1 MKKTVLLVAVA
12 LLASLVL
19 STAAL
24 AEKKPEFTLK
34 LGHLA
39 NTEHTWHKGSLKF
52 AELVEEKTG
61 GRVVVQVFPNEQL
74 GNEME
79 VIGNIQSGIVDMLIT
94 GESMM
99 NWAPLCGLIAVPY
112 MIRDSAHM
120 EKIVE
125 GEIGQA
131 IEKEI
136 IEKVRLRPVAW
147 FERGA
152 RNLTSNREVKK
163 PEDLNGLRLRVPNV
177 PLFVATWESLGA
189 KPTPMAFSEVF
200 TSLQQGIIDGQENPY
215 DLIKSASFFEVQKFV
230 NKTEH
235 VRGWIYLVIG
245 EDKFQSMPEDIQK
258 AILEAGKEAQ
268 AYERELF
275 RAEQDQL
282 IKDLQDKGMTFVE
295 VDKEAFMKK
304 AEPAVLSFL
313 SPELQEM
320 YKKIVAIQ

>member
-74 GNEME
+74 GKEME

-125 GEIGQA
+125 GEVGQA
-131 IEKEI
+131 IEKEV

-245 EDKFQSMPEDIQK
+245 EDKFQSMPEDIRK
-258 AILEAGKEAQ
+258 AVLEAGKEAQ
-268 AYERELF
+268 VYERQLF

-282 IKDLQDKGMTFVE
+282 MKDLQDKGMTFVE

>member
-1 MKKTVLLVAVA
+1 MKKIALLVAAA
-12 LLASLVL
+12 LLASLVF

-24 AEKKPEFTLK
+24 AEKKPEFTLT

-39 NTEHTWHKGSLKF
+39 KTEHTWHKGSVKF

-61 GRVVVQVFPNEQL
+61 GRVVVQVFPSEQL

-120 EKIVE
+120 AKIVE
-125 GEIGQA
+125 GEVGQA
-131 IEKEI
+131 IEKEV

-245 EDKFQSMPEDIQK
+245 EDKFQSMPEDIRK
-258 AILEAGKEAQ
+258 AVLEAGKEAQ
-268 AYERELF
+268 AYERQLF

>member
-1 MKKTVLLVAVA
+1 MKRIALLVAAA
-12 LLASLVL
+12 LLVSVVF
-19 STAAL
+19 AAGAF
-24 AEKKPEFTLK
+24 AEKKPEYTLK

-39 NTEHTWHKGSLKF
+39 NAEHTWHKGCLKF
-52 AELVEEKTG
+52 AEIVEQKTG

-74 GNEME
+74 GKEME

-125 GEIGQA
+125 GEVGQA
-131 IEKEI
+131 IEKEV
-136 IEKVRLRPVAW
+136 IEKVRLRPVSW

-152 RNLTSNREVKK
+152 RNLTSNREIKK
-163 PEDLNGLRLRVPNV
+163 PEDLNGLKVRVPNV
-177 PLFVATWESLGA
+177 PLFVATWEALGA

-245 EDKFQSMPEDIQK
+245 EDKFQKMGPELQK
-258 AILEAGKEAQ
+258 AVLEAGREAQ

-295 VDKEAFMKK
+295 VDKAAFMKI
-304 AEPAVLSFL
+304 AEPAVLKFL

-320 YKKIVAIQ
+320 YKKIIAIQ

>member
-1 MKKTVLLVAVA
+1 
-12 LLASLVL
+12 
-19 STAAL
+19 TAAL

-39 NTEHTWHKGSLKF
+39 NTEHTWHKGSVKF

-61 GRVVVQVFPNEQL
+61 GRVVVQVFPSEQL

-125 GEIGQA
+125 GEVGQA
-131 IEKEI
+131 IEKEV

-245 EDKFQSMPEDIQK
+245 EDKFQSMPEDIRK
-258 AILEAGKEAQ
+258 AVLEAGKEAQ
-268 AYERELF
+268 VYERQLF

>member
-1 MKKTVLLVAVA
+1 MKKIALLIAVA
-12 LLASLVL
+12 LLSSLVF

-39 NTEHTWHKGSLKF
+39 NTEHTWHKGSVKF

-61 GRVVVQVFPNEQL
+61 GRVVVQVFPSEQL

-125 GEIGQA
+125 GEVGQA
-131 IEKEI
+131 IEKEVI
-136 IEKVRLRPVAW
+136 DKVRLRPVAW

-200 TSLQQGIIDGQENPY
+200 TSLQQGIIDAQENPY

-258 AILEAGKEAQ
+258 AVLEAGKEAQ
-268 AYERELF
+268 AYERQLF

>member
-1 MKKTVLLVAVA
+1 MKKIALLVAVA
-12 LLASLVL
+12 LLASLVF

-39 NTEHTWHKGSLKF
+39 NTEHTWHKGSVKF

-61 GRVVVQVFPNEQL
+61 GRVVVQVFPSEQL

-125 GEIGQA
+125 GEVGQA
-131 IEKEI
+131 IEKEV

-245 EDKFQSMPEDIQK
+245 EDKFQSMPEDIRK
-258 AILEAGKEAQ
+258 AVLEAGKEAQ
-268 AYERELF
+268 VYERQLF

-282 IKDLQDKGMTFVE
+282 MKDLQDKGMTFVE

>member
-1 MKKTVLLVAVA
+1 MKRIALLVA
-12 LLASLVL
+12 
-19 STAAL
+19 AAML
-24 AEKKPEFTLK
+24 ISIVFAGGAFAEKKPEYTLK

-39 NTEHTWHKGSLKF
+39 NTEHTWHKGSVKF
-52 AELVEEKTG
+52 AELVEQKTD
-61 GRVVVQVFPNEQL
+61 GRVKVQVFPSEQL
-74 GNEME
+74 GKEME

-125 GEIGQA
+125 GEVGQA
-131 IEKEI
+131 IEKEV

-152 RNLTSNREVKK
+152 RNLTSNREIKK
-163 PEDLNGLRLRVPNV
+163 PEDLNGLKVRVPNV
-177 PLFVATWESLGA
+177 PLFVATWEALGA

-245 EDKFQSMPEDIQK
+245 EDKFQSMPKDIQ
-258 AILEAGKEAQ
+258 AAVLEAGKEAQ

-282 IKDLQDKGMTFVE
+282 MKDLQDKGMTFVE
-295 VDKEAFMKK
+295 VDKAAFMKI
-304 AEPAVLSFL
+304 AEPAVMKFL

>member
-1 MKKTVLLVAVA
+1 MKKIALLVAAA
-12 LLASLVL
+12 LLASLVS

-39 NTEHTWHKGSLKF
+39 NTEHTWHKGSVKF

-61 GRVVVQVFPNEQL
+61 GRVVVQVFPSEQL

-125 GEIGQA
+125 GEVGQA
-131 IEKEI
+131 IEKEV

-245 EDKFQSMPEDIQK
+245 EDKFQSMPEDIRK
-258 AILEAGKEAQ
+258 AVLEAGKEAQ
-268 AYERELF
+268 AYERQLF

>member
-74 GNEME
+74 GKEME

-268 AYERELF
+268 TYERELF

>member
-1 MKKTVLLVAVA
+1 MKKIALLIAVA
-12 LLASLVL
+12 LLASLVF

-39 NTEHTWHKGSLKF
+39 NTEHTWHKGSVKF

-61 GRVVVQVFPNEQL
+61 GRVVVQVFPSEQL

-125 GEIGQA
+125 GEVGQA
-131 IEKEI
+131 IEKEV

-245 EDKFQSMPEDIQK
+245 EDKFQSMPEDIRK
-258 AILEAGKEAQ
+258 AVLEAGKEAQ
-268 AYERELF
+268 AYERQLF

>member
-1 MKKTVLLVAVA
+1 MKKIALLVAAA
-12 LLASLVL
+12 LLASLVF

-39 NTEHTWHKGSLKF
+39 NTEHTWHKGSVKF

-61 GRVVVQVFPNEQL
+61 GRVVVQVFPSEQL

-125 GEIGQA
+125 GEVGQA
-131 IEKEI
+131 IEKEV

-245 EDKFQSMPEDIQK
+245 EDKFQSMPEDIRK
-258 AILEAGKEAQ
+258 AVLEAGKEAQ
-268 AYERELF
+268 AYERQLF

-304 AEPAVLSFL
+304 AEPAVLGFL

>member
-1 MKKTVLLVAVA
+1 MKKIALLIAVA
-12 LLASLVL
+12 LLSSLVF

-39 NTEHTWHKGSLKF
+39 NTEHTWHKGSVKF

-61 GRVVVQVFPNEQL
+61 GRVVVQVFPSEQL

-125 GEIGQA
+125 GEVGQA
-131 IEKEI
+131 IEKEV

-245 EDKFQSMPEDIQK
+245 EDKFQSMPEDIRK
-258 AILEAGKEAQ
+258 AVLEAGKEAQ
-268 AYERELF
+268 AYERQLF

-295 VDKEAFMKK
+295 VDKEAVMKK

>member
-1 MKKTVLLVAVA
+1 MKKIALLIAVA
-12 LLASLVL
+12 LLASLVF

-39 NTEHTWHKGSLKF
+39 NTEHTWHKGSVKF

-61 GRVVVQVFPNEQL
+61 GRVVVQVFPSEQL

-125 GEIGQA
+125 GEVGQA
-131 IEKEI
+131 IEKEV

-245 EDKFQSMPEDIQK
+245 EDKFQSMPEDIRK
-258 AILEAGKEAQ
+258 AVLEAGKEAQ
-268 AYERELF
+268 AYERQLF

-304 AEPAVLSFL
+304 TEPAVLSFL

>member
-1 MKKTVLLVAVA
+1 MKKIALLIAVA
-12 LLASLVL
+12 LLASLVF

-39 NTEHTWHKGSLKF
+39 NTEHTWHKGSVKF

-61 GRVVVQVFPNEQL
+61 GRVVVQVFPSEQL

-125 GEIGQA
+125 GEVGQA
-131 IEKEI
+131 IEKEV

-245 EDKFQSMPEDIQK
+245 EDKFQSMPEDIRK
-258 AILEAGKEAQ
+258 AVLEAGKEAQ
-268 AYERELF
+268 VYERQLF

>member
-1 MKKTVLLVAVA
+1 MKKIALLIAVA
-12 LLASLVL
+12 LLSSLVF

-39 NTEHTWHKGSLKF
+39 NTEHTWHKGSVKF

-61 GRVVVQVFPNEQL
+61 GRVVVQVFPSEQL

-125 GEIGQA
+125 GEVGQA
-131 IEKEI
+131 IEKEV

-245 EDKFQSMPEDIQK
+245 EDKFQSMPEDIRK
-258 AILEAGKEAQ
+258 AVLEAGKEAQ
-268 AYERELF
+268 AYERQLF

>member
-1 MKKTVLLVAVA
+1 MKKIALLLAAV
-12 LLASLVL
+12 LLASLVF
-19 STAAL
+19 SAAAL

-39 NTEHTWHKGSLKF
+39 NTEHTWHKGSVKF
-52 AELVEEKTG
+52 AELVEQKTG
-61 GRVVVQVFPNEQL
+61 GRVVVQVFPSEQL
-74 GNEME
+74 GKEME

-131 IEKEI
+131 IEKEV

-152 RNLTSNREVKK
+152 RNLTSNREIKK
-163 PEDLNGLRLRVPNV
+163 PEDLNGLKLRVPNV
-177 PLFVATWESLGA
+177 PLFVATWEALGA

-245 EDKFQSMPEDIQK
+245 EDRFQSMPEDIRK
-258 AILEAGKEAQ
+258 AVLEAGKEAQ

-275 RAEQDQL
+275 RAEQNQL

-295 VDKEAFMKK
+295 VDKAAFMKA
-304 AEPAVLSFL
+304 AEPAVLGFL

-320 YKKIVAIQ
+320 YKKIIAIQ

>member
-1 MKKTVLLVAVA
+1 MKKIALLVAA
-12 LLASLVL
+12 TLLASLVF
-19 STAAL
+19 SAAAL

-39 NTEHTWHKGSLKF
+39 NTEHTWHKGSVKF
-52 AELVEEKTG
+52 AELVEQKTG
-61 GRVVVQVFPNEQL
+61 GRVVVQVFPSEQL
-74 GNEME
+74 GKEME

-131 IEKEI
+131 IEKEV

-152 RNLTSNREVKK
+152 RNLTSNREIKK
-163 PEDLNGLRLRVPNV
+163 PEDLNGLKLRVPNV
-177 PLFVATWESLGA
+177 PLFVATWEALGA

-245 EDKFQSMPEDIQK
+245 EDRFQSMPEDIRK
-258 AILEAGKEAQ
+258 AVLEAGKEAQ

-275 RAEQDQL
+275 RAEQNQL

-295 VDKEAFMKK
+295 VDKAAFMKA
-304 AEPAVLSFL
+304 AEPAVLGFL

-320 YKKIVAIQ
+320 YKKIIAIQ

>member
-1 MKKTVLLVAVA
+1 MKKIALLVAAA
-12 LLASLVL
+12 LLASLVF

-39 NTEHTWHKGSLKF
+39 NTEHTWHKGSVKF

-61 GRVVVQVFPNEQL
+61 GRVVVQVFPSEQL

-125 GEIGQA
+125 GEVGQA
-131 IEKEI
+131 IEKEV

-245 EDKFQSMPEDIQK
+245 EDKFQSMPEDIRK
-258 AILEAGKEAQ
+258 AVLEAGKEAQ
-268 AYERELF
+268 AYERQLF

>member
-1 MKKTVLLVAVA
+1 MKKIALLIAVA
-12 LLASLVL
+12 LLASLVF

-39 NTEHTWHKGSLKF
+39 NTEHTWHKGSVKF

-61 GRVVVQVFPNEQL
+61 GRVVVQVFPSEQL

-125 GEIGQA
+125 GEVGQA
-131 IEKEI
+131 IEKEV

-245 EDKFQSMPEDIQK
+245 EDKFQSMPEDIRK
-258 AILEAGKEAQ
+258 AVLEAGKEAQ
-268 AYERELF
+268 VYERQLF

-304 AEPAVLSFL
+304 TEPAVLSFL

>member
-1 MKKTVLLVAVA
+1 MKKIALLVAAA
-12 LLASLVL
+12 LLASLVF
-19 STAAL
+19 SAAAL

-39 NTEHTWHKGSLKF
+39 NTEHTWHKGSVKF
-52 AELVEEKTG
+52 AELVEQKTG
-61 GRVVVQVFPNEQL
+61 GRVVVQVFPSEQL
-74 GNEME
+74 GKEME

-131 IEKEI
+131 IEKEV

-152 RNLTSNREVKK
+152 RNLTSNREIKK
-163 PEDLNGLRLRVPNV
+163 PEDLNGLKLRVPNV
-177 PLFVATWESLGA
+177 PLFVATWEALGA

-245 EDKFQSMPEDIQK
+245 EDRFQSMPEDIRK
-258 AILEAGKEAQ
+258 AVLEAGKEAQ

-275 RAEQDQL
+275 RAEQNQL

-295 VDKEAFMKK
+295 VDKAAFMKA
-304 AEPAVLSFL
+304 AEPAVLGFL

-320 YKKIVAIQ
+320 YKKIIAIQ

>member
-1 MKKTVLLVAVA
+1 MKKIALLVAA
-12 LLASLVL
+12 TLLASLVF
-19 STAAL
+19 SAAAL

-39 NTEHTWHKGSLKF
+39 NTEHTWHKGSVKF
-52 AELVEEKTG
+52 AELVEQKTG
-61 GRVVVQVFPNEQL
+61 GRVVMQVFPSEQL
-74 GNEME
+74 GKEME

-131 IEKEI
+131 IEKEV

-152 RNLTSNREVKK
+152 RNLTSNREIKK
-163 PEDLNGLRLRVPNV
+163 PEDLNGLKLRVPNV
-177 PLFVATWESLGA
+177 PLFVATWEALGA

-245 EDKFQSMPEDIQK
+245 EDRFQSMPEDIRK
-258 AILEAGKEAQ
+258 AVLEAGKEAQ

-275 RAEQDQL
+275 RAEQNQL

-295 VDKEAFMKK
+295 VDKAAFMKA
-304 AEPAVLSFL
+304 AEPAVLGFL

-320 YKKIVAIQ
+320 YKKIIAIQ

>member
-1 MKKTVLLVAVA
+1 MKKIALLVAA
-12 LLASLVL
+12 TLLASLVF
-19 STAAL
+19 SAAAL

-39 NTEHTWHKGSLKF
+39 NTEHTWHKGSVKF
-52 AELVEEKTG
+52 AELVEQKTG
-61 GRVVVQVFPNEQL
+61 GRVVVQVFPSEQL
-74 GNEME
+74 GKEME

-131 IEKEI
+131 IEKEV

-152 RNLTSNREVKK
+152 RNLTSNREIKK
-163 PEDLNGLRLRVPNV
+163 PEDLNGLKLRVPNV
-177 PLFVATWESLGA
+177 PLFVATWEALGA

-245 EDKFQSMPEDIQK
+245 EDRFQSMPEDIRK
-258 AILEAGKEAQ
+258 AVLEAGKEAQ

-275 RAEQDQL
+275 RAEQNQL

-295 VDKEAFMKK
+295 VDKAAFMKA
-304 AEPAVLSFL
+304 AEPAVLGFL

-320 YKKIVAIQ
+320 YKKIISIQ

>member
-1 MKKTVLLVAVA
+1 
-12 LLASLVL
+12 
-19 STAAL
+19 
-24 AEKKPEFTLK
+24 
-34 LGHLA
+34 
-39 NTEHTWHKGSLKF
+39 
-52 AELVEEKTG
+52 
-61 GRVVVQVFPNEQL
+61 
-74 GNEME
+74 
-79 VIGNIQSGIVDMLIT
+79 
-94 GESMM
+94 MM

-125 GEIGQA
+125 GEVGQA
-131 IEKEI
+131 IEKEV

-163 PEDLNGLRLRVPNV
+163 PEDLNGLKLRVPNV
-177 PLFVATWESLGA
+177 PLFVATWEALGA

-245 EDKFQSMPEDIQK
+245 EDKFQSMPKDIQT

-295 VDKEAFMKK
+295 VDKAAFMKV
-304 AEPAVLSFL
+304 AEPAVMKFL

>member
-1 MKKTVLLVAVA
+1 MKKIALLIAVA
-12 LLASLVL
+12 LLASLVF

-39 NTEHTWHKGSLKF
+39 NTEHTWHKGSVKF

-61 GRVVVQVFPNEQL
+61 GRVVVQVFPSEQL

-125 GEIGQA
+125 GEVGQA
-131 IEKEI
+131 IEKEV

-177 PLFVATWESLGA
+177 PLFVATWESVGA

-245 EDKFQSMPEDIQK
+245 EDKFQSMPEDIRK
-258 AILEAGKEAQ
+258 AVLEAGKEAQ
-268 AYERELF
+268 VYERQLF

>member
-1 MKKTVLLVAVA
+1 MKKIALLVAA
-12 LLASLVL
+12 TLLASLVF
-19 STAAL
+19 SAAAL

-39 NTEHTWHKGSLKF
+39 NTEHTWHKGSVKF
-52 AELVEEKTG
+52 AELVEQKTG
-61 GRVVVQVFPNEQL
+61 GRVVVQVFPSEQL
-74 GNEME
+74 GKEME

-131 IEKEI
+131 IEKEV
-136 IEKVRLRPVAW
+136 IEKVHLRPVAW

-152 RNLTSNREVKK
+152 RNLTSNREIKK
-163 PEDLNGLRLRVPNV
+163 PEDLNGLKLRVPNV
-177 PLFVATWESLGA
+177 PLFVATWEALGA

-245 EDKFQSMPEDIQK
+245 EDRFQSMPEDIRK
-258 AILEAGKEAQ
+258 AVLEAGKEAQ

-275 RAEQDQL
+275 RAEQNQL

-295 VDKEAFMKK
+295 VDKAAFMKA
-304 AEPAVLSFL
+304 AEPAVLGFL

-320 YKKIVAIQ
+320 YKKIIAIQ

>member
-1 MKKTVLLVAVA
+1 MKKIALLVAAA
-12 LLASLVL
+12 LLASLVF

-39 NTEHTWHKGSLKF
+39 NTEHTWHKGSVKF

-61 GRVVVQVFPNEQL
+61 GRVVVQVFPSEQL

-120 EKIVE
+120 AKIVE
-125 GEIGQA
+125 GEVGQA
-131 IEKEI
+131 IEKEV

-245 EDKFQSMPEDIQK
+245 EDKFQSMPEDIRK
-258 AILEAGKEAQ
+258 AVLEAGKEAQ
-268 AYERELF
+268 AYERQLF